1 MDKECSECGS
11 KFSCD
16 NNLTCWCAN
25 FPKLDKEN
33 IDEKDCQSK
42 ICLLKRY
49 RKEILKNNEVKTELF
64 EEEYRYQWKNRH

>member
-1 MDKECSECGS
+1 MDKECSGCGS

-25 FPKLDKEN
+25 FPKLNKQN
-33 IDEKDCQSK
+33 TDEKDCLCK

-49 RKEILKNNEVKTELF
+49 RKKILKNDEIKTELF